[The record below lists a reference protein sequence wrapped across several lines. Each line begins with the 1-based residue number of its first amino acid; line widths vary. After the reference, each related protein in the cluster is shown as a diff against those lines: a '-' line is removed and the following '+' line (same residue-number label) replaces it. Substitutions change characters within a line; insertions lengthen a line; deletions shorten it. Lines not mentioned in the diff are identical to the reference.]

1 MLRSLLQPEPTIGER
16 DAARWPVL
24 RIITVMALERV
35 IGTRYVVPLREGGS
49 LPAVVETVQ
58 ADGTTPGGAF
68 VVKFQGAGQGAK
80 ALIAEAVVAGLAEAL
95 DLPAPRPAVVTLEQG
110 FGNAEPDPEIQD
122 ILRGSVGENFGL
134 AYLSGALA
142 FDPAADREVAPEL
155 AAEIV
160 WLDAFTTNVDRTARN
175 TNMLLWQQRLWLID
189 HGAALYVHHR
199 WEGWQDR
206 IQSPF
211 PQIKDH
217 VLLGLAGDLEAAD
230 ARLRPR
236 LTENVLR
243 QVIDDLPEAWLGGES
258 LFPTLAE
265 HRQAYVTYLAERLNG
280 PRRWL
285 QEAIDARQRGPERLA
300 VRQTHRYDVDA

>member
-1 MLRSLLQPEPTIGER
+1 MF
-16 DAARWPVL
+16 
-24 RIITVMALERV
+24 
-35 IGTRYVVPLREGGS
+35 GTRYVVPLREGGS
-49 LPAVVETVQ
+49 LPAVVETVR
-58 ADGTTPGGAF
+58 ADETTPGGAF

-80 ALIAEAVVAGLAEAL
+80 ALVAEAIVAGLAQAL
-95 DLPAPRPAVVTLEQG
+95 DLPVPSPAIVTLAEG

-142 FDPAADREVAPEL
+142 FDPAADAAAVDPDL
-155 AAEIV
+155 AAAIV
-160 WLDAFTTNVDRTARN
+160 WLDALTTNVDRTPRN
-175 TNMLLWQQRLWLID
+175 TNMLLSGGRLWLID

-199 WEGWQDR
+199 WAGWQDR

-217 VLLGLAGDLEAAD
+217 VLLGLAGDLEHAD

-236 LTENVLR
+236 LTDDILR
-243 QVIDDLPEAWLGGES
+243 EVIGELPDAWLGGEA
-258 LFPTLAE
+258 LFPTLDE
-265 HRQAYVTYLAERLNG
+265 HRQAYVTYLSERLHG

-285 QEAIDARQRGPERLA
+285 QEAIDARERGPERLA
-300 VRQTHRYDVDA
+300 VRQTHRYDVDE

>member
-1 MLRSLLQPEPTIGER
+1 M
-16 DAARWPVL
+16 
-24 RIITVMALERV
+24 ERV

-58 ADGTTPGGAF
+58 TDGSTAGGAF

-80 ALIAEAVVAGLAEAL
+80 ALIAEVLVAGLAQAVG
-95 DLPAPRPAVVTLEQG
+95 LPVPEPAIVELEEG

-142 FDPAADREVAPEL
+142 YDPGADHDIGDDL
-155 AAEIV
+155 AAGIV
-160 WLDAFTTNVDRTARN
+160 WLDALTTNVDRTARN
-175 TNMLLWQQRLWLID
+175 TNMLRWQNRLWLID
-189 HGAALYVHHR
+189 HGASLYVHHR
-199 WEGWQDR
+199 WEGWESR

-217 VLLGLAGDLEAAD
+217 VLLGLAGDLEEVD
-230 ARLRPR
+230 ALLRPM
-236 LTENVLR
+236 LSDDVLR
-243 QVIDDLPEAWLGGES
+243 SIVNDVPDAWLGDEE
-258 LFPTLAE
+258 LFPTVE
-265 HRQAYVTYLAERLNG
+265 DHRAAYVTYLSERLNG

-285 QEAIDARQRGPERLA
+285 QEAIDARERGPARLA
-300 VRQTHRYDVDA
+300 VRQTHRYDVDQ

>member
-1 MLRSLLQPEPTIGER
+1 
-16 DAARWPVL
+16 
-24 RIITVMALERV
+24 MALERV

-58 ADGTTPGGAF
+58 EDATTPGGAF

-80 ALIAEAVVAGLAEAL
+80 ALVAETIVAGLARAL
-95 DLPAPRPAVVTLEQG
+95 DLPVPRPAIVTLEEG

-134 AYLSGALA
+134 AYLPGALA
-142 FDPAADREVAPEL
+142 FDPAADAAGVDPDL

-160 WLDAFTTNVDRTARN
+160 WLDALTTNVDRTPRN
-175 TNMLLWQQRLWLID
+175 TNMLLAGRRLWLID

-217 VLLGLAGDLEAAD
+217 VLLGLAGDLEHAD

-236 LTENVLR
+236 LTADVLHE
-243 QVIDDLPEAWLGGES
+243 VICALPDAWLGG
-258 LFPTLAE
+258 
-265 HRQAYVTYLAERLNG
+265 
-280 PRRWL
+280 
-285 QEAIDARQRGPERLA
+285 
-300 VRQTHRYDVDA
+300 

>member
-1 MLRSLLQPEPTIGER
+1 VAGLPRLGDRLDGRGLRTPHNHGMT
-16 DAARWPVL
+16 
-24 RIITVMALERV
+24 LERV

-58 ADGTTPGGAF
+58 ADAVSPGGAF

-80 ALIAEAVVAGLAEAL
+80 ALVAEAIVAGLGQAL
-95 DLPAPRPAVVTLEQG
+95 DLPVPRPAIVLIEEG

-122 ILRGSVGENFGL
+122 ILQGSIGENFGL

-142 FDPAADREVAPEL
+142 FDPAADAAGVDPDL
-155 AAEIV
+155 AAAIV
-160 WLDAFTTNVDRTARN
+160 WLDALTTNVDRTPRN

-189 HGAALYVHHR
+189 HGAALYLHHR
-199 WEGWQDR
+199 WEGWESR

-217 VLLGLAGDLEAAD
+217 VLLGLASDLEAAD

-236 LTENVLR
+236 LTDDVLH
-243 QVIDDLPEAWLGGES
+243 QMIDDLPDAWLGGEP
-258 LFPTLAE
+258 LFPTLDE
-265 HRQAYVTYLAERLNG
+265 HRQAYVTYLRERLHG

-285 QEAIDARQRGPERLA
+285 QEAIDAQSRGPERLA
-300 VRQTHRYDVDA
+300 VRQTHRYDVDE